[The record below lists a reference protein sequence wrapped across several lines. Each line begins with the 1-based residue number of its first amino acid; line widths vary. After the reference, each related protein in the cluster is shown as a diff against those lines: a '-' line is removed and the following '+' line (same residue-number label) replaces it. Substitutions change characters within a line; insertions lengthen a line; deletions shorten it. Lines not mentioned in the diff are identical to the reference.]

1 MPELPISRRR
11 ALLAGAAL
19 LAVLLL
25 GSRVLS
31 HGGSAAPPPPTLPPP
46 TFATTT
52 APPARVVVDVVGAVH
67 RPGLYR
73 LAQGARVADAVARAG
88 GSTRKADLSL
98 VNLAAL
104 VSDGEQVVVPRRGAG
119 VAAAGAAAGAAGGAG
134 ASSASGIPTGPVHLN
149 SATIDQLDALPGV
162 GPVTAQKIVDY
173 RQKHGAFTSVDELD
187 AVPGIGPAR
196 LDELRDLVAP

>member
-1 MPELPISRRR
+1 VPELPISRRR

-25 GSRVLS
+25 GSRLLS

-46 TFATTT
+46 AFATTT
-52 APPARVVVDVVGAVH
+52 APPTRVVVDVVGAVR

-119 VAAAGAAAGAAGGAG
+119 VAAAGAASGSAAGG
-134 ASSASGIPTGPVHLN
+134 SGVPTGPVHLN
-149 SATIDQLDALPGV
+149 SATVEQLDTLPGV

-187 AVPGIGPAR
+187 AVSGIGPAR
-196 LDELRDLVAP
+196 LDQLRDLVAP

>member
-1 MPELPISRRR
+1 MDNVPELPISRRR
-11 ALLAGAAL
+11 ALVVACAL

-25 GSRVLS
+25 GGRLLSR
-31 HGGSAAPPPPTLPPP
+31 GESAAPPPPPILPP
-46 TFATTT
+46 TTST
-52 APPARVVVDVVGAVH
+52 TPSQVVVHVVGAV
-67 RPGLYR
+67 RRAGLYR
-73 LAQGARVADAVARAG
+73 LAQGDRVADAVARAG
-88 GSTRKADLSL
+88 GATRKADLSL

-104 VSDGEQVVVPRRGAG
+104 VSDGEQVVVPRRGAAVG
-119 VAAAGAAAGAAGGAG
+119 AGAGGAAGVGAG
-134 ASSASGIPTGPVHLN
+134 GVATGPVHLN
-149 SATIDQLDALPGV
+149 SATVEQLDTLPGV